1 MAIEMTPDAQK
12 YLMELQ
18 TIQAQLQNIAIQKE
32 TFTIQ
37 NIEIEKALEELAK
50 TDDNEDVF
58 KAVGP
63 ILIKTNK
70 ADMVKEL
77 KEKQETAEV
86 RLKSLEKQEAEFQGK
101 IQAGQQKLQELLMPK
116 QEEKKEEKK
125 EENN

>member
-1 MAIEMTPDAQK
+1 MAIEMSPEAQK

-37 NIEIEKALEELAK
+37 NIEIEKALEELGKA
-50 TDDNEDVF
+50 DDNEDVF

-63 ILIKTNK
+63 VLIKTNK

-77 KEKQETAEV
+77 NEKKETAEV
-86 RLKSLEKQEAEFQGK
+86 RLKSLDKQEAELQGK
-101 IQAGQQKLQELLMPK
+101 IQEGQQKLQELLAPK
-116 QEEKKEEKK
+116 PEKK

>member
-1 MAIEMTPDAQK
+1 MAIEMSQEAQK

-37 NIEIEKALEELAK
+37 NIEIEKALEELEK
-50 TDDNEDVF
+50 TDDNEEVF

-63 ILIKTNK
+63 ILIKTK
-70 ADMVKEL
+70 KDVMVTEL
-77 KEKQETAEV
+77 KEKKEMAEV
-86 RLKSLEKQEAEFQGK
+86 RLKSLDKQEAEFQGK
-101 IQAGQQKLQELLMPK
+101 IQEGQQKLQELLMPK
-116 QEEKKEEKK
+116 QENKEEKK

>member
-1 MAIEMTPDAQK
+1 MAIEMSPEAQK

-37 NIEIEKALEELAK
+37 NIEIDKALEELEKA
-50 TDDNEDVF
+50 DDNEDVF

-63 ILIKTNK
+63 VLIKTKK
-70 ADMVKEL
+70 ADMVTEL
-77 KEKQETAEV
+77 KEKKETAEV
-86 RLKSLEKQEAEFQGK
+86 RLKSLDKQENELQGK
-101 IQAGQQKLQELLMPK
+101 IQEGQQKLQELLAPK
-116 QEEKKEEKK
+116 PEKK

>member
-1 MAIEMTPDAQK
+1 MAIEMTPEAQK

-37 NIEIEKALEELAK
+37 NIEIEKALEELEK

-63 ILIKTNK
+63 ILIKTKK

-77 KEKQETAEV
+77 NEKKETAEV
-86 RLKSLEKQEAEFQGK
+86 RLKSLDKQEAELQEK
-101 IQAGQQKLQELLMPK
+101 IQEGQQKLQELLAPK
-116 QEEKKEEKK
+116 PKK

>member
-1 MAIEMTPDAQK
+1 MAIEMTPEAQK

-37 NIEIEKALEELAK
+37 NIEIDKALEELEK

-63 ILIKTNK
+63 ILIKTKK

-77 KEKQETAEV
+77 NEKKETAEV
-86 RLKSLEKQEAEFQGK
+86 RLKSLDKQEAELQEK
-101 IQAGQQKLQELLMPK
+101 IQEGQQKLQELLAPK
-116 QEEKKEEKK
+116 PEK